1 MKLTKAQEEVL
12 MVLIALEGYRKN
24 KRWDNENLWEV
35 SCELALD
42 EGGYDLREKVK
53 DLRALSDTGM
63 IKFDYD
69 EDLEIEEGEEYLY
82 NQIAGIWL
90 LDRGRNYI
98 VRLDE
103 PLLKRLAGE
112 AWDNIKNWLER
123 ANINIDSLFKVE
135 IKTGDISG
143 IKIQK

>member
-69 EDLEIEEGEEYLY
+69 EDLEIEEGEE
-82 NQIAGIWL
+82 
-90 LDRGRNYI
+90 
-98 VRLDE
+98 
-103 PLLKRLAGE
+103 
-112 AWDNIKNWLER
+112 
-123 ANINIDSLFKVE
+123 
-135 IKTGDISG
+135 
-143 IKIQK
+143 